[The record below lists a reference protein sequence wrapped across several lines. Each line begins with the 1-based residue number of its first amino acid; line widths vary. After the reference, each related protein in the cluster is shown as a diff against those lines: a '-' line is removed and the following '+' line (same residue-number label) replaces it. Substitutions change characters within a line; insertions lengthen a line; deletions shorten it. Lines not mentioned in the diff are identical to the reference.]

1 MVGTKAKSQ
10 RMTMESFNQQKIGM
24 FEKIA
29 YGMSNM
35 GGNICNTAIAS
46 FITLYY
52 TDSVGIA
59 AATVGTMLLIARIF
73 DAISDI
79 VMGAIIDKS
88 NTKWGQARPWFI
100 LSILPF
106 ALSTILVFAVPDGMN
121 EVGQTIYMYV
131 TYIFTGVICYTV
143 NSLSAIS
150 MQSLMTG
157 DTKERMGLNASYQI
171 FGFISIIA
179 VNMITIN
186 LVDKLGWKGMAV
198 LYALISMI
206 ILFITGLVCKERRY
220 QVETTEEI
228 GKEVNVTFR
237 QGFPVLLRNKYF
249 YIILILSISNYITI
263 NTFNAGGVY
272 YAVYILG
279 NGNLFGL
286 MTIAGMLPTILL
298 TTAVPYVGNKL
309 GKRNTLILGYFLQAV
324 GFVIVYLAGTSLP
337 LMIAGL
343 VIKGIG
349 LAPIASLLIP
359 MIGDVIEYEERCS
372 GLRLAGLLNSAA
384 TFGIKAGSGL
394 GAAMVGWLLAWGGYV
409 ASAAVQSASTVLAMK
424 LMVAGIPIMCSVI
437 GIVLSFVFDIEKKV
451 NR

>member
-1 MVGTKAKSQ
+1 MMGTKAKSQ
-10 RMTMESFNQQKIGM
+10 KMTMEAFNHQKIGM
-24 FEKIA
+24 IEKLA

-79 VMGAIIDKS
+79 VMGTVIDRT

-106 ALSTILVFAVPDGMN
+106 ALSMILVFAVPDGMSTL
-121 EVGQTIYMYV
+121 GQTIYMYV
-131 TYIFTGVICYTV
+131 TYIFTGVICYTM
-143 NSLSAIS
+143 NSLAAVS

-157 DTKERMGLNASYQI
+157 DTKERMGLNAPYQI

-179 VNMITIN
+179 VNMVTIN

-198 LYALISMI
+198 LYAVISMI
-206 ILFITGLVCKERRY
+206 ILFITGFVCKERRY
-220 QVETTEEI
+220 LVETSEENT
-228 GKEVNVTFR
+228 KETKVTFR
-237 QGFPVLLRNKYF
+237 QGLPVLLRNKYF
-249 YIILILSISNYITI
+249 YIVLILSISNYITI

-272 YAVYILG
+272 YAMYILG

-309 GKRNTLILGYFLQAV
+309 GKKNTLMAGYILQAV
-324 GFVIVYLAGTSLP
+324 GFVIVYFAGTNLP
-337 LMIAGL
+337 VLIAGL
-343 VIKGIG
+343 VVKGIG

-359 MIGDVIEYEERCS
+359 MIGDVIEYEEQCS

-384 TFGIKAGSGL
+384 TFGIKAGGGV

-409 ASAAVQSASTVLAMK
+409 ASAEVQNDSTVFAMK
-424 LMVAGIPIMCSVI
+424 LMIAGVPIICSVV
-437 GIVLSFVFDIEKKV
+437 GVVLSLAFDIEKKV
-451 NR
+451 NK